1 MFKFVKNRRR
11 SSITCSIIEK
21 FRMNRFLRGTSKL
34 VSQSSRQNASLRY
47 DGRVAVVTGAGNGLG
62 KQYAL
67 ELGRRGAT
75 VIVNDLGGSTSGDG
89 ASNTAADQVVQ
100 EIKALGGQ
108 AVANY
113 ANVMDTEAV
122 LNPVLDQFGKI
133 DILINNAGMFEPV
146 SF

>member
-1 MFKFVKNRRR
+1 
-11 SSITCSIIEK
+11 
-21 FRMNRFLRGTSKL
+21 MNRFLRGTSKL
-34 VSQSSRQNASLRY
+34 VSQSSRKNASLRY

-75 VIVNDLGGSTSGDG
+75 VVVNDLGGSTSGDG

-133 DILINNAGMFEPV
+133 DILINNAGMFEIRSV

>member
-1 MFKFVKNRRR
+1 
-11 SSITCSIIEK
+11 
-21 FRMNRFLRGTSKL
+21 MNRFLRGTSKL
-34 VSQSSRQNASLRY
+34 VSQSSRKNASLRY

-75 VIVNDLGGSTSGDG
+75 VVVNDLGGSTSGDG

-133 DILINNAGMFEPV
+133 DILINNAGMFKTRPF

>member
-1 MFKFVKNRRR
+1 
-11 SSITCSIIEK
+11 
-21 FRMNRFLRGTSKL
+21 MNRFLRGTSKL
-34 VSQSSRQNASLRY
+34 VSQSSRKNASLRY

-75 VIVNDLGGSTSGDG
+75 VVVNDLGGSTSGDG

-133 DILINNAGMFEPV
+133 DILINNAGMLKIRPV
-146 SF
+146 SL

>member
-1 MFKFVKNRRR
+1 
-11 SSITCSIIEK
+11 
-21 FRMNRFLRGTSKL
+21 MNRFLRGTSKL
-34 VSQSSRQNASLRY
+34 VSQSSRKNASLRY

-75 VIVNDLGGSTSGDG
+75 VVVNDLGGSTSGDG

-133 DILINNAGMFEPV
+133 DILINNAGAFEIRLV

>member
-1 MFKFVKNRRR
+1 
-11 SSITCSIIEK
+11 
-21 FRMNRFLRGTSKL
+21 MNRFLRGTSKL
-34 VSQSSRQNASLRY
+34 VSQSSRKNASLRY

-75 VIVNDLGGSTSGDG
+75 VVVNDLGGSTSGDG

-133 DILINNAGMFEPV
+133 DILINNAGMFAIRLV

>member
-1 MFKFVKNRRR
+1 
-11 SSITCSIIEK
+11 
-21 FRMNRFLRGTSKL
+21 MNRFLRGTSKL
-34 VSQSSRQNASLRY
+34 VSQSSRKNASLRY

-75 VIVNDLGGSTSGDG
+75 VVVNDLGGSTSGDG

-133 DILINNAGMFEPV
+133 DILINNAGMFEIPLV

>member
-1 MFKFVKNRRR
+1 
-11 SSITCSIIEK
+11 
-21 FRMNRFLRGTSKL
+21 MNRFLRGTSKL
-34 VSQSSRQNASLRY
+34 VSQSSRKNASLRY

-75 VIVNDLGGSTSGDG
+75 VVVNDLGGSTSGDG

-133 DILINNAGMFEPV
+133 DILINNAGMFKIRPV
-146 SF
+146 

>member
-1 MFKFVKNRRR
+1 
-11 SSITCSIIEK
+11 
-21 FRMNRFLRGTSKL
+21 MNRFLRGTSKL
-34 VSQSSRQNASLRY
+34 VSQSSRKNASLRY

-100 EIKALGGQ
+100 EIRVLQSIIGIFLFPFIALCFSSAPSRITFRQ
-108 AVANY
+108 NF
-113 ANVMDTEAV
+113 
-122 LNPVLDQFGKI
+122 PR
-133 DILINNAGMFEPV
+133 
-146 SF
+146 

>member
-1 MFKFVKNRRR
+1 
-11 SSITCSIIEK
+11 
-21 FRMNRFLRGTSKL
+21 MNRFLRGTSKL
-34 VSQSSRQNASLRY
+34 VSQSSRKNASLRY

-75 VIVNDLGGSTSGDG
+75 VVVNDLGGSTSGDG

-133 DILINNAGMFEPV
+133 DILINNAGMFEIRPV
-146 SF
+146 TF

>member
-1 MFKFVKNRRR
+1 
-11 SSITCSIIEK
+11 
-21 FRMNRFLRGTSKL
+21 MNRFLRGTSKL
-34 VSQSSRQNASLRY
+34 VSQSSRKNASLRY

-75 VIVNDLGGSTSGDG
+75 VVVNDLGGSTSGDG

-133 DILINNAGMFEPV
+133 DILINNAGMFKIRPV
-146 SF
+146 LL

>member
-34 VSQSSRQNASLRY
+34 VSQSSRKNASLRY

>member
-1 MFKFVKNRRR
+1 
-11 SSITCSIIEK
+11 
-21 FRMNRFLRGTSKL
+21 MNRFLRGTSKL
-34 VSQSSRQNASLRY
+34 VSQSSRKNASLRY
-47 DGRVAVVTGAGNGLG
+47 DGRIAVVTGAGNGLG

-75 VIVNDLGGSTSGDG
+75 VVVNDLGGSTSGDG

-133 DILINNAGMFEPV
+133 DILINNAGMFEIRSV

>member
-34 VSQSSRQNASLRY
+34 VSQSSRKNASLRY

-133 DILINNAGMFEPV
+133 DILINNAGMFEPL

>member
-1 MFKFVKNRRR
+1 
-11 SSITCSIIEK
+11 
-21 FRMNRFLRGTSKL
+21 MNRFLRGTSKL
-34 VSQSSRQNASLRY
+34 VSQSSRKNASLRY

-75 VIVNDLGGSTSGDG
+75 VVVNDLGGSTSGDG

-133 DILINNAGMFEPV
+133 DILINNAGAFEIRIV

>member
-1 MFKFVKNRRR
+1 
-11 SSITCSIIEK
+11 
-21 FRMNRFLRGTSKL
+21 MNRFLRGTSKL
-34 VSQSSRQNASLRY
+34 VSQSSRKNASLRY

-75 VIVNDLGGSTSGDG
+75 VVVNDLGGSTSGDG

-122 LNPVLDQFGKI
+122 LNPVLDRFGKI
-133 DILINNAGMFEPV
+133 DILINNAGMFEIPLV

>member
-1 MFKFVKNRRR
+1 
-11 SSITCSIIEK
+11 
-21 FRMNRFLRGTSKL
+21 MNRFLRGTSKL
-34 VSQSSRQNASLRY
+34 VSQSSRKNASLRY

-75 VIVNDLGGSTSGDG
+75 VVVNDLGGSTSGDG

-133 DILINNAGMFEPV
+133 DILINNAGMFEIRPV

>member
-1 MFKFVKNRRR
+1 
-11 SSITCSIIEK
+11 
-21 FRMNRFLRGTSKL
+21 MNRFLRGTSKL
-34 VSQSSRQNASLRY
+34 VSQSSRKNASLRY

-75 VIVNDLGGSTSGDG
+75 VVVNDLGGSTSGDG

-113 ANVMDTEAV
+113 ANVMDTDAV

-133 DILINNAGMFEPV
+133 DILINNAGM
-146 SF
+146 

>member
-1 MFKFVKNRRR
+1 
-11 SSITCSIIEK
+11 
-21 FRMNRFLRGTSKL
+21 MNRFLRGTSKL
-34 VSQSSRQNASLRY
+34 VSQSSRKNASLRY

-75 VIVNDLGGSTSGDG
+75 VVVNDLGGSTSGDG

-108 AVANY
+108 AIANY

-133 DILINNAGMFEPV
+133 DILINNAGMFEIRLV

>member
-1 MFKFVKNRRR
+1 
-11 SSITCSIIEK
+11 
-21 FRMNRFLRGTSKL
+21 MNRFLRGTSKL
-34 VSQSSRQNASLRY
+34 VSQSSRKNASLRY

-75 VIVNDLGGSTSGDG
+75 VVVNDLGGSTSGDG

-133 DILINNAGMFEPV
+133 DILINNAGMFKIRPV

>member
-1 MFKFVKNRRR
+1 
-11 SSITCSIIEK
+11 
-21 FRMNRFLRGTSKL
+21 MNRFLRGTSKL
-34 VSQSSRQNASLRY
+34 VSQSSRKNASLRY

-75 VIVNDLGGSTSGDG
+75 VVVNDLGGSTSGDG

-133 DILINNAGMFEPV
+133 DILINNAGMLTIRPILF
-146 SF
+146 

>member
-1 MFKFVKNRRR
+1 
-11 SSITCSIIEK
+11 
-21 FRMNRFLRGTSKL
+21 MNRFLRGTSKL
-34 VSQSSRQNASLRY
+34 VSQSSRKNASLRY

-75 VIVNDLGGSTSGDG
+75 VVVNDLGGSTSGDG

-133 DILINNAGMFEPV
+133 DILINNAGMFEIRLV